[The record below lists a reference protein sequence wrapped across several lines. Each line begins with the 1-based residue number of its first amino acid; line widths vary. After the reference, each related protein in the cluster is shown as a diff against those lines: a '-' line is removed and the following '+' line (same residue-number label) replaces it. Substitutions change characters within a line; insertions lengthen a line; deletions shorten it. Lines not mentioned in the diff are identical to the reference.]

1 MNSYR
6 YRKDGPQHTL
16 ACLPEQASPA
26 CPTGPSPLQ
35 CASTHEDLDLPTAAT
50 SLRAIIFDL
59 NGVIADDEPPHALG
73 FRQTLEEFGVSLNRD
88 DPYGTYLGMD
98 ERTGAPVALA
108 PTYPA
113 DQLPAQSFP
122 ICEESR
128 LTQSRDAS

>member
-6 YRKDGPQHTL
+6 CREDGPQHTL
-16 ACLPEQASPA
+16 ARLPEQASPA
-26 CPTGPSPLQ
+26 CPTDPSPLQ

-73 FRQTLEEFGVSLNRD
+73 FQQTLEEFGLSLNRD
-88 DPYGTYLGMD
+88 DSYGTYS
-98 ERTGAPVALA
+98 ERTTTDL
-108 PTYPA
+108 
-113 DQLPAQSFP
+113 QLPHAVLP
-122 ICEESR
+122 IFEESR